1 MAGKPS
7 SRRLRPEVPKFRDK
21 LAQMEFQAS
30 WGYSRRL
37 CRKIRERGGIKE
49 RGKQWRGVTEGG
61 RGRIRKEEE
70 EKKGGRCVEK
80 WYNDL

>member
-1 MAGKPS
+1 
-7 SRRLRPEVPKFRDK
+7 
-21 LAQMEFQAS
+21 ME
-30 WGYSRRL
+30 
-37 CRKIRERGGIKE
+37 E
-49 RGKQWRGVTEGG
+49 VTEGG

>member
-1 MAGKPS
+1 MPGKPS
-7 SRRLRPEVPKFRDK
+7 SRRLRQEVPKFRDK

-37 CRKIRERGGIKE
+37 CQKTSERGGIKK
-49 RGKQWRGVTEGG
+49 RGKQRREVTEGG

-70 EKKGGRCVEK
+70 EKKEGRCVEK